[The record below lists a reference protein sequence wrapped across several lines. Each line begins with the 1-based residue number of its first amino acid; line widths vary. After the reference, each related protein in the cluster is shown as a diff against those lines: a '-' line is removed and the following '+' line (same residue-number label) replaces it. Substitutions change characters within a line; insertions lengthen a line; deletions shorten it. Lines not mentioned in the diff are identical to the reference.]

1 MDRSRTSYL
10 PLITGALLLACLAG
24 TAAAAV
30 VDPELEAE
38 LKKRAP
44 QEEVAVIV
52 SLADKVNLKLFKL
65 NKGRTKVDPTLI
77 KALRTRAATTQAPIK
92 QFLQNKGGKNLKE
105 LWAVN
110 GIAVKLRADA
120 VKALASQAG
129 IDRIKLDAILQAP
142 AVTLGTP
149 VAAEWNLST
158 VQAPDLWALGHTGI
172 GVVVASL
179 DTGVDVNH
187 PDLAP
192 KYRGGANSWFDP
204 HGEHLAPYDMNG
216 HGTQTTGI
224 MVGGAAGGTAIGVA
238 PDARWIAVKLFNDAG
253 FATYSDIH
261 LAFQWLLDPD
271 SDPTTAD
278 APDVVNASWG
288 LGGATGQCVTEFNLD
303 IEQLKAAGIAVV
315 FAAGNDGPAPM
326 TDVSP
331 ANNPA
336 GYSAGAVD
344 NTLTIAG
351 FSSRGQSACDGTTYP
366 ELVAPGVNVNTS
378 DLSFGGMPLYA
389 TVSGTSYA
397 APHTAGVM
405 ALLAGAFPTNTV
417 ADIEGALTLGAQ
429 DLGVAGPDNSYG
441 NGLTQAKAAYDRLA
455 AQNNRPPMAAGDSY
469 AMIAGGTLSRAAP
482 GVLANDSDPE
492 AKPLTAVLDTPSA
505 QGSATLNPDGSFSF
519 TPAAGFTGNASFA
532 YTAQDD
538 FGTAS
543 TPATVSI
550 AVTANRAPATLDDTA
565 TAPVRGTATYPA
577 VILNVLANDADPDT
591 AIDPAN
597 VVNPATVFLTTAP
610 DNGGTAS
617 ANADGTIAYR
627 PKAGFSGVETFR
639 YKVRDSLGLA
649 SNPGA
654 FVRVTVSASNAPP
667 TAVAETYT
675 TPQGTPLTVAAPG
688 VLANDSDPD
697 GNPITAVLVTPSPD
711 GTVTLNP
718 DGSFSFAPAA
728 AFTGTTNFSY
738 QAVDNQGAASAPT
751 AATVTVNVAAPANQ
765 PPTATADTYA
775 IPQDT
780 LLTVAAPGVLAN
792 DSDPDGNPLTAV
804 LVTPSPDGTVTLNLD
819 GSFSFAPAAAFT
831 GTTSFSYQAVDSQ
844 GAASAPTAATVTV
857 NVAAPAGNQAPVV
870 MDDTATAPARTSK
883 TYKRAIINVLANDS
897 DPDTATDPANAIDPA
912 TVSLTTVPNQGGS
925 AIIQADGSI
934 AYRPALNF
942 RGTESFRYKVSDT
955 LGLKS
960 PTGALVQIS
969 VQ

>member
-1 MDRSRTSYL
+1 M
-10 PLITGALLLACLAG
+10 
-24 TAAAAV
+24 
-30 VDPELEAE
+30 
-38 LKKRAP
+38 
-44 QEEVAVIV
+44 
-52 SLADKVNLKLFKL
+52 
-65 NKGRTKVDPTLI
+65 
-77 KALRTRAATTQAPIK
+77 
-92 QFLQNKGGKNLKE
+92 
-105 LWAVN
+105 
-110 GIAVKLRADA
+110 
-120 VKALASQAG
+120 
-129 IDRIKLDAILQAP
+129 
-142 AVTLGTP
+142 TLGTP
-149 VAAEWNLST
+149 AAPEWNLTT
-158 VQAPDLWALGHTGI
+158 VQAPDLWALGHTGT
-172 GVVVASL
+172 GAVVASL

-187 PDLAP
+187 PDLAA

-204 HGEHLAPYDMNG
+204 HGEHLTPYDMNG
-216 HGTQTTGI
+216 HGTQATGI

-238 PDARWIAVKLFNDAG
+238 PDARWMAVKLFNDAG

-271 SDPTTAD
+271 GDPATAD

-288 LGGATGQCVTEFNLD
+288 LGSATGQCITEFNLD
-303 IEQLKAAGIAVV
+303 VEQLKAAGIAVV

-336 GYSAGAVD
+336 SYAAGAVD

-351 FSSRGQSACDGTTYP
+351 FSSRGQSACDGTIYP

-378 DLSFGGMPLYA
+378 DLSFGGMALYA

-417 ADIEGALTLGAQ
+417 ADIEGALTLGAL

-455 AQNNRPPMAAGDSY
+455 AANNKPPMAAGDSY
-469 AMIAGGTLSRAAP
+469 AMIAGGTLTKAAP

-492 AKPLTAVLDTPSA
+492 TKPLTAMLDTPSA

-519 TPAAGFTGNASFA
+519 TPAAGFTGNASFR
-532 YTAQDD
+532 YTARDD
-538 FGTAS
+538 FGSAS

-550 AVTANRAPATLDDTA
+550 AVTANRAPATMDDTA
-565 TAPVRGTATYPA
+565 TAPARGTAPYPA
-577 VILNVLANDADPDT
+577 VILNVLANDSDPDT

-597 VVNPATVFLTTAP
+597 VINPATVFLTTAP

-617 ANADGTIAYR
+617 ANADGTLSYR
-627 PKAGFSGVETFR
+627 PKAGFAGVETFR
-639 YKVRDSLGLA
+639 YKVRDALGLA

-654 FVRVTVSASNAPP
+654 FVRVTVSAGNAPP
-667 TAVAETYT
+667 TAGADAYT
-675 TPQGTPLTVAAPG
+675 TVQGAPLTVAAPG

-697 GNPITAVLVTPSPD
+697 GNPITAVLASPSPD

-728 AFTGTTNFSY
+728 AFTGT
-738 QAVDNQGAASAPT
+738 A
-751 AATVTVNVAAPANQ
+751 
-765 PPTATADTYA
+765 
-775 IPQDT
+775 
-780 LLTVAAPGVLAN
+780 
-792 DSDPDGNPLTAV
+792 
-804 LVTPSPDGTVTLNLD
+804 
-819 GSFSFAPAAAFT
+819 
-831 GTTSFSYQAVDSQ
+831 SFSYQAVDSQ

-857 NVAAPAGNQAPVV
+857 NIAAPAGNQAPMV
-870 MDDTATAPARTSK
+870 MDDTATAPARTSS

-912 TVSLTTVPNQGGS
+912 TVSLTTAPSQGGS
-925 AIIQADGSI
+925 AIVQADGSI

-942 RGTESFRYKVSDT
+942 RGTESFRYKVKDT

-960 PTGALVQIS
+960 ATGALVRIN